1 MSMKIDEK
9 DLDVSVQTVN
19 RKIEAFVEIT
29 MKKLI
34 EQTSEIKSLKKRVK
48 QLEKTN
54 GKEG

>member
-1 MSMKIDEK
+1 MRIDEK

>member
-1 MSMKIDEK
+1 MKIDEK

-19 RKIEAFVEIT
+19 RKLEAFVEIT

-34 EQTSEIKSLKKRVK
+34 EQSTEIKNLKKRVK

>member
-19 RKIEAFVEIT
+19 RKLEAFVEIT

-34 EQTSEIKSLKKRVK
+34 EQSTEIKNLKKRVK
-48 QLEKTN
+48 QLEKSN

>member
-19 RKIEAFVEIT
+19 RKLEAFVEIT